1 MPVKPQTQ
9 SQPQPQSQIQQD
21 VVIKYG
27 LVLTKSGEKYA
38 TYQAIYRKEF
48 DLKEMIK
55 ELQQFAILNRAVV
68 RILNVYA
75 VDSIH
80 SVSLTILPS
89 GIIRLSIMMGF
100 RTGVAVPNA
109 LDILPEE
116 LTTLKTLVEKAIE
129 ITQNMF

>member
-9 SQPQPQSQIQQD
+9 SQPQPQNDIQ
-21 VVIKYG
+21 IKYG
-27 LVLTKSGEKYA
+27 LVLVKSSEKYS
-38 TYQAIYRKEF
+38 TYQVVYRKEF
-48 DLKEMIK
+48 DLKEMVR
-55 ELQQFAILNRAVV
+55 ELREFAIVNRAVV
-68 RILNVYA
+68 RIINVYA

-89 GIIRLSIMMGF
+89 GILRLSIMMGF

-109 LDILPEE
+109 VDILPEE
-116 LTTLKTLVEKAIE
+116 LSTLKTLVEKAIE